1 MMLRLDGH
9 LVVVPGSIA
18 RGVFVGHRGDSEDF
32 AERRSNGKGLERV
45 YASTDV
51 P

>member
-9 LVVVPGSIA
+9 LVVVRGSIA
-18 RGVFVGHRGDSEDF
+18 RGVFVGHMSDFEDF
-32 AERRSNGKGLERV
+32 VGRRSNGKGLERV
-45 YASTDV
+45 YAWTDV

>member
-9 LVVVPGSIA
+9 LVVVRGSIA
-18 RGVFVGHRGDSEDF
+18 KGVFVGHRGDFEDF
-32 AERRSNGKGLERV
+32 AERRSSGRGLERV